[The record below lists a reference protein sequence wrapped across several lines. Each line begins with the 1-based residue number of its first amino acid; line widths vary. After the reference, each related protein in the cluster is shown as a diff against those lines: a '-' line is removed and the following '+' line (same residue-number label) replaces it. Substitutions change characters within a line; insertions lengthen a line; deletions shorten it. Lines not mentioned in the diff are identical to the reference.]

1 MPARLSAMCISIS
14 AEELQTQP
22 SLVPSALL
30 SPRRFRLRRNRSC
43 PVRHF
48 HHLQR
53 GFLIAPS
60 GHHARRTANDLFGKV
75 WSLENTVNSAP
86 CEQLG
91 NSFKL
96 MKISP
101 WGCKKSPVS
110 YLCSDLASSWWQEA
124 FAVVKASACVQ
135 LSWGHPLWCWAAT
148 WIFSFGYPSVN
159 GVWDFLLCRDGL
171 NLIKLMT
178 SSASR
183 VIIAERHTYKYVNPE
198 VKRISAVMSMF
209 SSTALNQLCPQSIET
224 ASQGGW
230 KSCLWHWCL

>member
-1 MPARLSAMCISIS
+1 MGMPARLSAMCISIS

-22 SLVPSALL
+22 SLVASALI

-101 WGCKKSPVS
+101 WGCKKSP
-110 YLCSDLASSWWQEA
+110 
-124 FAVVKASACVQ
+124 
-135 LSWGHPLWCWAAT
+135 
-148 WIFSFGYPSVN
+148 
-159 GVWDFLLCRDGL
+159 
-171 NLIKLMT
+171 
-178 SSASR
+178 
-183 VIIAERHTYKYVNPE
+183 
-198 VKRISAVMSMF
+198 
-209 SSTALNQLCPQSIET
+209 LCPTSALTWQ
-224 ASQGGW
+224 AHGG
-230 KSCLWHWCL
+230 KRPLLWWRHRPVSSSLGVILCDAGQLPGSFPLVTPL